1 MFVKKVTGKM
11 ISMLFCVSLFS
22 GAAQAALFVEDFGI
36 NINGTDILYSDSVPF
51 QSEVDL
57 AAYNATTGLG
67 SIAMTFSAIGSYEV
81 DAFFDY
87 EFSEGSNSY
96 VNEYGSVSGSAA
108 SNQSWEIDEPGF
120 VFGDIFDN
128 WQLND
133 LDNSNAIPAGSE
145 DDVAV
150 ALGWDFDLLV
160 NETATLTFD
169 ITDFSPSSGFFL
181 THSDSDSNENV
192 YFSSSLVIAQAPT
205 PTIPEPG
212 TILLMFAGLFW
223 LLFSG
228 SAAFNRHVVFSIA

>member
-1 MFVKKVTGKM
+1 MFAKKVTGKM
-11 ISMLFCVSLFS
+11 ISMLFCFSLLP
-22 GAAQAALFVEDFGI
+22 GAAQATLIVEDFGI
-36 NINGTDILYSDSVPF
+36 NINGNGILNSDGVPF
-51 QSEVDL
+51 QAEVDL

-67 SIAMTFSAIGSYEV
+67 SIAMTFSVVGSYAV

-96 VNEYGSVSGSAA
+96 LNEYGSVSGSAA

-128 WQLND
+128 WQFND

-181 THSDSDSNENV
+181 AHSDPDSNENV
-192 YFSSSLVIAQAPT
+192 YFSSSLVITQAPT

-212 TILLMFAGLFW
+212 TISLMLAGLFW
-223 LLFSG
+223 FLFSG
-228 SAAFNRHVVFSIA
+228 SAAFNHHGVSRGL